1 MLNTAMLDDVAYL
14 HGATFWLGAPGM
26 KLNNITDISV
36 SNIVTEAKHQC
47 MRKVMES
54 TGLELVAFLN

>member
-1 MLNTAMLDDVAYL
+1 MLPPTWCNRLA
-14 HGATFWLGAPGM
+14 WAPGM

-36 SNIVTEAKHQC
+36 SNILTEAKHQC